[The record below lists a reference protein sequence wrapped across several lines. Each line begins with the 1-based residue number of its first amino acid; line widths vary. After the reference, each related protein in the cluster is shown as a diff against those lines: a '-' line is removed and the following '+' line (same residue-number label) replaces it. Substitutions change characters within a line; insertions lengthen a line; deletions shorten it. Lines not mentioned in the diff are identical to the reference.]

1 MIRLLICEAG
11 DAKLKFEEFD
21 PDDVPSYAILSHTW
35 LDKHE
40 GEVSY
45 HDLKSGQGLYK
56 PGWTKIDFCAKQAL
70 SDGFSYFWVDTCCID
85 KRNEPELTTSINS
98 MFSWCQAAARCYVY
112 LSDVPAGEEW
122 EPYFARSRWFTRGW
136 TLQELIVPKH
146 VQFLHLT

>member
-45 HDLKSGQGLYK
+45 HDLKSGQGLHK
-56 PGWTKIDFCAKQAL
+56 SGWTKIDFCAKQAL

-85 KRNEPELTTSINS
+85 KRNERSSLHPSTPCSVGIRQLLDAMSTYRMCLRAKSGNLISPGVDGSRVVGRSKNS
-98 MFSWCQAAARCYVY
+98 SYQSMCNSC
-112 LSDVPAGEEW
+112 
-122 EPYFARSRWFTRGW
+122 
-136 TLQELIVPKH
+136 I
-146 VQFLHLT
+146 